1 MEKERRYPRTV
12 YGITHNETKR
22 TYIGSSTDV
31 CRRFREHIGALR
43 RGEHAVEDM
52 QADYAAYGE
61 NYTLRFLD
69 TIESEEESSK
79 EYEWMKKE
87 GTYVRGK
94 GYNYNDPYWK
104 NFEKRYESEVIG
116 LIEGSK
122 DPTAALFVSII
133 LLVKFL
139 GAEAILD
146 GMKAR

>member
-1 MEKERRYPRTV
+1 MKYPRQV
-12 YGITHNETKR
+12 YALTHNETKR
-22 TYIGSSTDV
+22 TYIGSSEDV
-31 CRRFREHIGALR
+31 CRRYRQHIGALR
-43 RGEHAVEDM
+43 KGHHAVEDM
-52 QADYAAYGE
+52 QADYEVHGE
-61 NYTLRFLD
+61 NYTLTVLD
-69 TIESEEESSK
+69 RIESEEENSK

-104 NFEKRYESEVIG
+104 NFEKRYESELIG

-139 GAEAILD
+139 GAEATLD